1 MLKSLE
7 VMLKNLKGLA
17 LATTMLIPSA
27 GLVSAQATNSEALSD
42 QRVRQAIAYAIDMD
56 TIVETLFEGKAI
68 AADSML
74 PNGPFKPEGLNPYA
88 YDPDKARE
96 LLAAANWDSSRTLDM
111 VYYYGDQ
118 LTADLMAAFQ
128 AYLGDVGVKMTY
140 RKLEGD
146 VGAQLTTRPTNPV
159 DGTSNIDWDLGYGAA
174 AATALQ
180 EYYNPY
186 KTGGTSHTP
195 SDPNLDRMIDA
206 INATADPDQ
215 QRPAYF
221 ELQKYWNTKL
231 DTLPLYYQQLFIY
244 ESNKLNR
251 NGGSY
256 GNEQYNY
263 DAGIVNWTME
273 PDANGKQIMR
283 TNTAPPQFFELPW
296 ANLGIWITSKVVFD
310 KLLTADGALSVNG
323 GQLAEN
329 YSVAAD
335 GMSASFTLRDG
346 LTWHDGSALTV
357 NDVAWSIKTAL
368 RVPQIHAVVE
378 NTFTSIEGGQAYRD
392 GDADDISGI
401 STDGNTI
408 MLTMSK
414 LDPNMLLTFTQFAIL
429 PEAHLGDED
438 PLQLQQSSFWQN
450 PIGSGPFRIEEV
462 QMNDFVR
469 YVPFENYHGGVAK
482 IDEIIAIPSLDGD
495 GNLLKNAGAG
505 QMDYGFTKNVADVA
519 ALEAMDHMR
528 VIAADIPYT
537 RMVWFNKFPRD

>member
-1 MLKSLE
+1 MLNRISG
-7 VMLKNLKGLA
+7 VA
-17 LATTMLIPSA
+17 LATALLVA
-27 GLVSAQATNSEALSD
+27 GSGSVSAQPINSEALSD
-42 QRVRQAIAYAIDMD
+42 PRVRQAIAYAIDMD
-56 TIVETLFEGKAI
+56 TIVETLLEGKAI

-74 PNGPFKPEGLNPYA
+74 PNGPHKPAGLNPYA
-88 YDPDKARE
+88 YNPDKARE
-96 LLAAANWDSSRTLDM
+96 LLAAANWDSSRELDM

-118 LTADLMAAFQ
+118 LTVDLMAALQ

-195 SDPNLDRMIDA
+195 SDPKLDGMIDA
-206 INATADPDQ
+206 INATADPNE

-221 ELQKYWNTKL
+221 ELQEYWNVKL
-231 DTLPLYYQQLFIY
+231 DALPLYYQQLFIY
-244 ESNKLNR
+244 ESKKLNR
-251 NGGSY
+251 NGHGY

-263 DAGIVNWTME
+263 DTGIVDWTME
-273 PDANGKQIMR
+273 PDANGKQVMY

-310 KLLTADGALSVNG
+310 KLLSADGSLSVNG
-323 GQLAEN
+323 GQLAES
-329 YSVAAD
+329 YSVGAD
-335 GMSASFTLRDG
+335 GMSVSFTLKDG
-346 LTWHDGSALTV
+346 VTWHDGSALTV
-357 NDVAWSIKTAL
+357 EDVAWSIKTAL
-368 RVPQIHAVVE
+368 RVPNIHAVVA

-392 GDADDISGI
+392 GEADDISGI
-401 STDGNTI
+401 ATDGNTI
-408 MLTMSK
+408 TLTMSK
-414 LDPNMLLTFTQFAIL
+414 LDPNMLLTFTQFAPL
-429 PEAHLGDED
+429 PKAHLGDED
-438 PLQLQQSSFWQN
+438 PMQLQQSSFWLQ

-482 IDEIIAIPSLDGD
+482 IDEIIATPSLDGD

-505 QMDYGFTKNVADVA
+505 KLDYGFTKNVADVA

-528 VIAADIPYT
+528 VIPADIPYT
-537 RMVWFNKFPRD
+537 RMIWFNKFARN

>member
-1 MLKSLE
+1 MLKKLT
-7 VMLKNLKGLA
+7 GIA
-17 LATTMLIPSA
+17 LAAVLYLTSVGAI
-27 GLVSAQATNSEALSD
+27 SAQAINSEQLSD
-42 QRVRQAIAYAIDMD
+42 PRVRQAIAYAIDMD
-56 TIVETLFEGKAI
+56 TIVETLLEGKAI

-74 PNGPFKPEGLNPYA
+74 PNGPHKPSGLNPYA
-88 YDPDKARE
+88 YNPEKARE
-96 LLAAANWDSSRTLDM
+96 LLAEANWDSSRELDM

-118 LTADLMAAFQ
+118 LTADLMAALQ
-128 AYLGDVGVKMTY
+128 AYLSDVGVKMTY

-159 DGTSNIDWDLGYGAA
+159 DGISNIDWDMGYGAA

-180 EYYNPY
+180 EYYNVY
-186 KTGGTSHTP
+186 KTGGSSHTP
-195 SDPNLDRMIDA
+195 SDPELDRMIDA
-206 INATADPDQ
+206 INATADPDE

-231 DTLPLYYQQLFIY
+231 DALPLYYQQLFIY

-251 NGGSY
+251 NGHGY

-263 DAGIVNWTME
+263 DTGIVDWTME
-273 PDANGKQIMR
+273 PNANGKQVMY

-310 KLLTADGALSVNG
+310 KLLSADGSLSVNG
-323 GQLAEN
+323 GQLAES
-329 YSVAAD
+329 YSVGAD
-335 GMSASFTLRDG
+335 GLSASFTLQDG
-346 LTWHDGSALTV
+346 LKWHDGSALTV
-357 NDVAWSIKTAL
+357 DDVAWSIKTAL
-368 RVPQIHAVVE
+368 RVPNIHAVVA

-392 GDADDISGI
+392 GDADEISGI

-408 MLTMSK
+408 TLTMSK

-438 PLQLQQSSFWQN
+438 PLQLQQSSFWQK

-482 IDEIIAIPSLDGD
+482 IDEIIATPSLDGD

-505 QMDYGFTKNVADVA
+505 KMDYGFTKNVADVA

-528 VIAADIPYT
+528 VIPADIPYT
-537 RMVWFNKFPRD
+537 RMIWFNKFARN

>member
-1 MLKSLE
+1 MLNRLSRF
-7 VMLKNLKGLA
+7 A
-17 LATTMLIPSA
+17 LTAAVLIA
-27 GLVSAQATNSEALSD
+27 GPNFASAQAINSEALSD
-42 QRVRQAIAYAIDMD
+42 PRVRQAIAYAMDMD
-56 TIVETLFEGKAI
+56 TIVETLLEGKAI

-74 PNGPFKPEGLNPYA
+74 PNGPHKPSGLNPYS
-88 YDPDKARE
+88 YNPEKARE
-96 LLAAANWDSSRTLDM
+96 LLAAAKWDSSRELDM
-111 VYYYGDQ
+111 VFYYGDQ
-118 LTADLMAAFQ
+118 LTVDLMAALQ
-128 AYLGDVGVKMTY
+128 AYLSDVGVKMTY

-159 DGTSNIDWDLGYGAA
+159 DGVSNIDWDLGYGAA

-206 INATADPDQ
+206 INASADPNE

-221 ELQKYWNTKL
+221 ELQEYWNSKL
-231 DTLPLYYQQLFIY
+231 DALPLYYQQLFIY
-244 ESNKLNR
+244 ESKKLNR
-251 NGGSY
+251 NGHGY

-263 DAGIVNWTME
+263 DTGIVDWTME
-273 PDANGKQIMR
+273 PDANGKQVMY

-310 KLLTADGALSVNG
+310 KLLSADGSLSVNG
-323 GQLAEN
+323 GQLAES

-335 GMSASFTLRDG
+335 GLSASFTLQDG

-357 NDVAWSIKTAL
+357 DDVAWSIKTAL
-368 RVPQIHAVVE
+368 RVPNIHAVVA
-378 NTFTSIEGGQAYRD
+378 NTFTSIKGGQAYRD
-392 GDADDISGI
+392 GDADDVSGI

-408 MLTMSK
+408 TLTMSK

-429 PEAHLGDED
+429 PQAHLGDED
-438 PLQLQQSSFWQN
+438 PLQLQQSSFWQY

-462 QMNDFVR
+462 KMNDFVR

-482 IDEIIAIPSLDGD
+482 IDEIVATPSLDGD

-505 QMDYGFTKNVADVA
+505 KMDYGLTKNVADVA

-528 VIAADIPYT
+528 VIPADIPYT
-537 RMVWFNKFPRD
+537 RMIWFNKFARN

>member
-1 MLKSLE
+1 MLNRISG
-7 VMLKNLKGLA
+7 VA
-17 LATTMLIPSA
+17 LATALLVA
-27 GLVSAQATNSEALSD
+27 GSGSVSAQPINSEALSD
-42 QRVRQAIAYAIDMD
+42 PRVRQAIAYAIDMD
-56 TIVETLFEGKAI
+56 TIVETLLEGKAI

-74 PNGPFKPEGLNPYA
+74 PNGPHKPAGLNPYA
-88 YDPDKARE
+88 YNPDKARE
-96 LLAAANWDSSRTLDM
+96 LLAAANWDSSRELDM

-118 LTADLMAAFQ
+118 LTVDLMAALQ

-195 SDPNLDRMIDA
+195 SDPKLDGMIDA
-206 INATADPDQ
+206 INATADPNE

-221 ELQKYWNTKL
+221 ELQEYWNVKL
-231 DTLPLYYQQLFIY
+231 DALPLYYQQLFIY
-244 ESNKLNR
+244 ESKKLNR
-251 NGGSY
+251 NGHGY

-263 DAGIVNWTME
+263 DTGIVDWTME
-273 PDANGKQIMR
+273 PDANGKQVMY

-310 KLLTADGALSVNG
+310 KLLSADGSLSVNG
-323 GQLAEN
+323 GQLAES
-329 YSVAAD
+329 YSVGAD
-335 GMSASFTLRDG
+335 GMSVSFTLKDG
-346 LTWHDGSALTV
+346 VTWHDGSALTV
-357 NDVAWSIKTAL
+357 EDVAWSIKTAL
-368 RVPQIHAVVE
+368 RVPNIHAVVA

-392 GDADDISGI
+392 GEADDISGI
-401 STDGNTI
+401 ATDGNTI
-408 MLTMSK
+408 TLTMSK
-414 LDPNMLLTFTQFAIL
+414 LDPNMLLTFTQFAPL
-429 PEAHLGDED
+429 PKAHLGDED
-438 PLQLQQSSFWQN
+438 PLQLQQSSFWQQ

-482 IDEIIAIPSLDGD
+482 IDEIIATPSLDGD

-505 QMDYGFTKNVADVA
+505 KMDYGFTKNVADVA

-528 VIAADIPYT
+528 VIPADIPYT
-537 RMVWFNKFPRD
+537 RMIWFNKFARN

>member
-1 MLKSLE
+1 MLNRLSRF
-7 VMLKNLKGLA
+7 A
-17 LATTMLIPSA
+17 LTAAVLIA
-27 GLVSAQATNSEALSD
+27 GPNFASAQAINSEALSD
-42 QRVRQAIAYAIDMD
+42 PRVRQAIAYAIDMD
-56 TIVETLFEGKAI
+56 TIVETLLEGKAI

-74 PNGPFKPEGLNPYA
+74 PNGPHKPSGLNPYS
-88 YDPDKARE
+88 YNPEKARE
-96 LLAAANWDSSRTLDM
+96 LLAAAKWDSSRELDM
-111 VYYYGDQ
+111 VFYYGDQ
-118 LTADLMAAFQ
+118 LTVDLMAALQ
-128 AYLGDVGVKMTY
+128 AYLSDVGVKMTY

-159 DGTSNIDWDLGYGAA
+159 DGVSNIDWDLGYGAA

-206 INATADPDQ
+206 INASADPNE

-221 ELQKYWNTKL
+221 ELQEYWNSKL
-231 DTLPLYYQQLFIY
+231 DALPLYYQQLFIY
-244 ESNKLNR
+244 ESKKLNR
-251 NGGSY
+251 NGHGY

-263 DAGIVNWTME
+263 DTGIVDWTME
-273 PDANGKQIMR
+273 PDANGKQVMY

-310 KLLTADGALSVNG
+310 KLLSADGSLSVNG
-323 GQLAEN
+323 GQLAES

-335 GMSASFTLRDG
+335 GLSASFTLQDG

-357 NDVAWSIKTAL
+357 DDVAWSIKTAL
-368 RVPQIHAVVE
+368 RVPNIHAVVA

-392 GDADDISGI
+392 GDADDVSGI

-408 MLTMSK
+408 TLTMSK

-429 PEAHLGDED
+429 PQAHLGDED
-438 PLQLQQSSFWQN
+438 PLQLQQSSFWQY

-462 QMNDFVR
+462 KMNDFVR

-482 IDEIIAIPSLDGD
+482 IDEIVATPSLDGD

-505 QMDYGFTKNVADVA
+505 KMDYGFTKNVADVA

-528 VIAADIPYT
+528 VIPADIPYT
-537 RMVWFNKFPRD
+537 RMIWFNKFARN

>member
-1 MLKSLE
+1 MLNQIS
-7 VMLKNLKGLA
+7 GIA
-17 LATTMLIPSA
+17 LAAGLFMSSA
-27 GLVSAQATNSEALSD
+27 GLVSAQAINDEPLSD
-42 QRVRQAIAYAIDMD
+42 PRVRQAIAYAIDMD
-56 TIVETLFEGKAI
+56 TIVDTLLEGKAI

-74 PNGPFKPEGLNPYA
+74 PNGPHKPAGLNAYA

-96 LLAAANWDSSRTLDM
+96 LLAAANWDSDRELDM

-118 LTADLMAAFQ
+118 LTADLMAAVQ
-128 AYLGDVGVKMTY
+128 AYLSDVGVKMTY

-159 DGTSNIDWDLGYGAA
+159 DGISNIDWDLGYGAA

-195 SDPNLDRMIDA
+195 GNAELDGLIDA
-206 INATADPDQ
+206 INATADPDA

-221 ELQKYWNTKL
+221 AIQEYWNTNL
-231 DTLPLYYQQLFIY
+231 DALPLYYQQLFIY

-251 NGGSY
+251 NGHGY

-263 DAGIVNWTME
+263 DFGIVDWTME
-273 PDANGKQIMR
+273 PDANGKQIMY

-296 ANLGIWITSKVVFD
+296 ANLGIWITSKIVFD
-310 KLLTADGALSVNG
+310 KLLSADGSLAVNG
-323 GQLAEN
+323 TQLAES
-329 YSVAAD
+329 YSVGAD
-335 GMSASFTLRDG
+335 GMSVSFTLKDG

-357 NDVAWSIKTAL
+357 ADVEWSVKTAL
-368 RVPQIHAVVE
+368 RVPNIHAVVA
-378 NTFTSIEGGQAYRD
+378 NTFTSIDGGQAYRD
-392 GDADDISGI
+392 GTSDEIAGI
-401 STDGNTI
+401 ATDGNTI
-408 MLTMSK
+408 TFTMSK
-414 LDPNMLLTFTQFAIL
+414 LDPNMLLTFTQFPPL
-429 PEAHLGDED
+429 PMELLKGTD
-438 PLQLQQSSFWQN
+438 PIELQQAAYWQN

-482 IDEIIAIPSLDGD
+482 IDEIVAFPSLDGD

-505 QMDYGFTKNVADVA
+505 KMDYGFTKNVADVA

-528 VIAADIPYT
+528 VIPADIPYT
-537 RMVWFNKFPRD
+537 RMIWFNKFARK

>member
-1 MLKSLE
+1 MLNRLSRF
-7 VMLKNLKGLA
+7 A
-17 LATTMLIPSA
+17 LTAAVLIA
-27 GLVSAQATNSEALSD
+27 GPNFASAQAINSEALSD
-42 QRVRQAIAYAIDMD
+42 PRVRQAIAYAIDMD
-56 TIVETLFEGKAI
+56 TIVETLLEGKAI

-74 PNGPFKPEGLNPYA
+74 PNGPHKPSGLNPYS
-88 YDPDKARE
+88 YNPEKARE
-96 LLAAANWDSSRTLDM
+96 LLAAAKWDSSRELDM
-111 VYYYGDQ
+111 VFYYGDQ
-118 LTADLMAAFQ
+118 LTVDLMAALQ
-128 AYLGDVGVKMTY
+128 AYLSDVGVKMTY

-159 DGTSNIDWDLGYGAA
+159 DGVSNIDWDLGYGAA

-206 INATADPDQ
+206 INASADPNE

-221 ELQKYWNTKL
+221 ELQEYWNSKL
-231 DTLPLYYQQLFIY
+231 DALPLYYQQLFIY
-244 ESNKLNR
+244 ESKKLNR
-251 NGGSY
+251 NGHGY

-263 DAGIVNWTME
+263 DTGIVDWTME
-273 PDANGKQIMR
+273 PDANGKQVMY

-310 KLLTADGALSVNG
+310 KLLSADGSLSVNG
-323 GQLAEN
+323 GQLAES

-335 GMSASFTLRDG
+335 GLSASFTLQDG

-357 NDVAWSIKTAL
+357 DDVAWSIKTAL
-368 RVPQIHAVVE
+368 RVPNIHAVVA
-378 NTFTSIEGGQAYRD
+378 NTFTSIKGGQAYRD
-392 GDADDISGI
+392 GDADDVSGI

-408 MLTMSK
+408 TLTMSK

-429 PEAHLGDED
+429 PQAHLGDED
-438 PLQLQQSSFWQN
+438 PLQLQQSSFWQY

-462 QMNDFVR
+462 KMNDFVR

-482 IDEIIAIPSLDGD
+482 IDEIVATPSLDGD

-505 QMDYGFTKNVADVA
+505 KMDYGFTKNVADVA

-528 VIAADIPYT
+528 VIPADIPYT
-537 RMVWFNKFPRD
+537 RMIWFNKFARN